1 MINPKRKIFFTSA
14 LFIFLILGT
23 IFCLVAPLFS
33 TITKDSSEYLS
44 QKEKL
49 ISVEKKKGE
58 LTNIEKTYADTE
70 PNWAK
75 IEAIFVKAEEPV
87 GFIDFLER
95 AAQQLNLSIQIS
107 LANKETEKKPWPGMY
122 FQIKTAGSFS
132 NFMKF
137 LENLESAPY
146 LIEVENMDI
155 KGVSGTQAGLGT
167 LKSLKTGDAQVTLDV
182 KVYTK

>member
-14 LFIFLILGT
+14 LFIFLIFGT
-23 IFCLVAPLFS
+23 IFCLIAPLLS
-33 TITKDSSEYLS
+33 TIIKDSSEYLS

-58 LTNIEKTYADTE
+58 LINIEKTYADIS
-70 PNWAK
+70 PNLAK
-75 IEAIFVKAEEPV
+75 IDAIFVNSEEPV
-87 GFIDFLER
+87 ELINFLER

-107 LANKETEKKPWPGMY
+107 LANKGTENKSWPGIY

-146 LIEVENMDI
+146 LIEVQNIDI
-155 KGVSGTQAGLGT
+155 RGGSGAQAGTGT
-167 LKSLKTGDAQVTLDV
+167 PKDLKTGDAQVIFDI
-182 KVYTK
+182 KAYTK

>member
-14 LFIFLILGT
+14 LFIFLIAGT
-23 IFCLVAPLFS
+23 IVCLVVPLFS

-49 ISVEKKKGE
+49 ISVEKKKGG
-58 LTNIEKTYADTE
+58 LTNVEKTYTDVE
-70 PNWAK
+70 PNLTK
-75 IEAIFVKAEEPV
+75 IDAIFVNSEEPV

-95 AAQQLNLSIQIS
+95 AAQQLDLSIQIS
-107 LANKETEKKPWPGMY
+107 LANKKTEKNPWPGIY
-122 FQIKTAGSFS
+122 FQIKIAGSFS

-146 LIEVENMDI
+146 LIEVQNIDI
-155 KGVSGTQAGLGT
+155 KGVSGVQAGLGT
-167 LKSLKTGDAQVTLDV
+167 LKTLKTDDVQVTFDV